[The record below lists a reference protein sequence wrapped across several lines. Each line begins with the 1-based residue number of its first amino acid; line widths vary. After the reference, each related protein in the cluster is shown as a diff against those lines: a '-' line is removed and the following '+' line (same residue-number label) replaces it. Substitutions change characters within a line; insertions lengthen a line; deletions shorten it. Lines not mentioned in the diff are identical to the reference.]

1 MPYNIIFKILLI
13 LLILGTFGIVG
24 LKPKMHKKFLIYD
37 SEYKIVKKA
46 ELPEDEEDMY
56 NEEIQELITKY
67 NKLVD
72 EKVKEK
78 ETELMSV

>member
-1 MPYNIIFKILLI
+1 
-13 LLILGTFGIVG
+13 
-24 LKPKMHKKFLIYD
+24 
-37 SEYKIVKKA
+37 
-46 ELPEDEEDMY
+46 MY
-56 NEEIQELITKY
+56 NEEIQEIITKY

>member
-1 MPYNIIFKILLI
+1 
-13 LLILGTFGIVG
+13 
-24 LKPKMHKKFLIYD
+24 
-37 SEYKIVKKA
+37 
-46 ELPEDEEDMY
+46 MY